1 MESRGRTEV
10 KEKRESRV
18 FLQLLT
24 KVILVSLVYQETLDP
39 QVTREQ
45 LVSLEMTEKMETPDR
60 LEAQVPRE
68 RPETTGK
75 RAHRVQKATRV
86 QLEFPVFLDKM
97 VILVVK
103 VLRAT
108 KESQEQKGYLVRLYL
123 EKMGMT
129 EVKARKVNRG
139 LQVLQ
144 ELLDKWEPKETKVP
158 MVMQA
163 EMVMK
168 VNKEKLAPQAKT
180 EIADP
185 KDPKE

>member
-1 MESRGRTEV
+1 
-10 KEKRESRV
+10 
-18 FLQLLT
+18 
-24 KVILVSLVYQETLDP
+24 
-39 QVTREQ
+39 
-45 LVSLEMTEKMETPDR
+45 
-60 LEAQVPRE
+60 
-68 RPETTGK
+68 
-75 RAHRVQKATRV
+75 
-86 QLEFPVFLDKM
+86 M
-97 VILVVK
+97 VVLVVM
-103 VLRAT
+103 VLKAT
-108 KESQEQKGYLVRLYL
+108 KERQEQKGYLVRSYR

-163 EMVMK
+163 QMVIK

-180 EIADP
+180 EIADL